1 MNTLATQIPLA
12 SAASHN
18 RVTGL
23 SGNEIYCLNSM
34 GMRPGNL
41 CIGNS
46 VFSLGVVRGLSSGL
60 KILSGGEIPE
70 ITNLILEGRL
80 NAFDRMMDEANQH
93 GGLGITGVS
102 NELVN
107 HGTNIEF
114 LSIGSVAHR
123 KTGQSEKLVFS
134 TCATGQELYCQ
145 VDAGFRPL
153 RFVMGNVAYSIGV
166 GGNISGMF
174 RSMKRGEVS
183 EFSEVFDQTRH
194 LALSRITEDARRAK
208 ANAVIGIETTV
219 TPLIG
224 AHEMLMIGTASSHPA
239 LSQYADNPVTSDLTN
254 EELWNLVHIGYL
266 PLRLVMGVSVYS
278 LGVVG
283 GVKTMFRSLVR
294 GEIDTMTRLIY
305 EAREKAL
312 DRVQRDAKT
321 WGADEVVGVKTHVY
335 DLGGGLIE
343 FFAIGTAV
351 KKVDNLT
358 TKNKVLPAQAII
370 RERETFFEERGL
382 GVNLGENKTASAP
395 ATLLAPLIGFLVTV
409 FFLFYWVIGLKG
421 VHPH

>member
-1 MNTLATQIPLA
+1 M
-12 SAASHN
+12 
-18 RVTGL
+18 
-23 SGNEIYCLNSM
+23 
-34 GMRPGNL
+34 
-41 CIGNS
+41 
-46 VFSLGVVRGLSSGL
+46 
-60 KILSGGEIPE
+60 
-70 ITNLILEGRL
+70 
-80 NAFDRMMDEANQH
+80 
-93 GGLGITGVS
+93 
-102 NELVN
+102 
-107 HGTNIEF
+107 
-114 LSIGSVAHR
+114 
-123 KTGQSEKLVFS
+123 
-134 TCATGQELYCQ
+134 
-145 VDAGFRPL
+145 
-153 RFVMGNVAYSIGV
+153 
-166 GGNISGMF
+166 
-174 RSMKRGEVS
+174 
-183 EFSEVFDQTRH
+183 
-194 LALSRITEDARRAK
+194 
-208 ANAVIGIETTV
+208 
-219 TPLIG
+219 
-224 AHEMLMIGTASSHPA
+224 
-239 LSQYADNPVTSDLTN
+239 TSDLTN

-335 DLGGGLIE
+335 DLGGELIE

-395 ATLLAPLIGFLVTV
+395 ATLLAR
-409 FFLFYWVIGLKG
+409 
-421 VHPH
+421 